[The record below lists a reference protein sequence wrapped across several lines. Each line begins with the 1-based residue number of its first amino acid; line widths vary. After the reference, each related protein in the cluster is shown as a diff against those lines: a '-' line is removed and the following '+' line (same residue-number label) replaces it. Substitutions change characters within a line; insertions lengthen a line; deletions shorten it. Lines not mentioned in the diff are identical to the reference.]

1 MKQIQEIPGQV
12 GIGRAYADFFKGL
25 IEFRGRSTRA
35 GYWWVQLL
43 AYAVNFV
50 VMMAVSMS
58 LVTQAL
64 SQYGDDVT
72 KATSQATSQMTPII
86 LILSLVTAVVELS
99 LVTRRN
105 RDVGITGRGTA
116 VLLVVQYALVVP
128 SWIAMIQAL
137 VAGTAMTAS
146 SNGVTAFLTLALSI
160 FQFVLK
166 LLPTDSLTTRSDG
179 AVARFFMRYK
189 ADAPN

>member
-1 MKQIQEIPGQV
+1 MKQIQEVPGQV
-12 GIGRAYADFFKGL
+12 TIGRAYADFFKGL

-43 AYAVNFV
+43 AYIVNFV
-50 VMMAVSMS
+50 VMMVMSVS

-64 SQYGDDVT
+64 TKYGDNVDKATQV
-72 KATSQATSQMTPII
+72 ATSQLTPVV
-86 LILSLVTAVVELS
+86 LILSLITMVVELS

-116 VLLVVQYALVVP
+116 VLLAIQYVMVLP
-128 SWIAMIQAL
+128 SWIAMAQKL
-137 VAGTAMTAS
+137 LGGTPLAVT
-146 SNGVTAFLTLALSI
+146 SNGVTAFLTLALAI

-166 LLPTDSLTTRSDG
+166 LLPTDSLTTRSN
-179 AVARFFMRYK
+179 APVARFFMRYK
-189 ADAPN
+189 ADAPD